1 MNFKKSNMHI
11 SNTMSETSK
20 DSGYQENGDAERDQ
34 ASGDFMKLDNATNH
48 SSRRSVHI
56 DAPSIHL
63 SAETTKTNISLQM
76 DSDQEEHHEI
86 DEKSS
91 VSSEEL
97 SNTFSHLPI
106 NHIDNDNNRIPF
118 IDTSRQTSVPTPVN
132 LNLRDIIEPLE
143 EWSRVQS
150 GIQERKY
157 PVLPKIGKKKN
168 KSKESGRD
176 NKQFEMVNY
185 NQLDYTREKMENE
198 ADFFSDYRINTSCV
212 KETPRQNPLPPI
224 RQNSS
229 MGGFHTKR

>member
-1 MNFKKSNMHI
+1 MSFKITSMHI

-20 DSGYQENGDAERDQ
+20 DSGYQENGTDADRIRDN
-34 ASGDFMKLDNATNH
+34 GDFMKLDNVNN

-63 SAETTKTNISLQM
+63 SAETTNTNISLHM
-76 DSDQEEHHEI
+76 DSGEDEH
-86 DEKSS
+86 DEMDDKSS
-91 VSSEEL
+91 VCSVEL
-97 SNTFSHLPI
+97 PSTAMNLPI
-106 NHIDNDNNRIPF
+106 NHIDNDNNRIP
-118 IDTSRQTSVPTPVN
+118 IMDTSRQMAVPTPVN

-150 GIQERKY
+150 GIRERKY
-157 PVLPKIGKKKN
+157 PVLPKIGKMK
-168 KSKESGRD
+168 KESGHD
-176 NKQFEMVNY
+176 KQKYDMVNY

-198 ADFFSDYRINTSCV
+198 ADFFSDYRINTSRV

-229 MGGFHTKR
+229 MGSLHSKR